1 MKTITRIFLA
11 LTMIALVACEIDT
24 YTDVPDNELFVGT
37 VFEIEGDFT
46 RQNDFMLYFG
56 FPKTFKV
63 YESDVVLVYIL
74 WEQVTDNSGK
84 TADVWR
90 LLPQT
95 VVLKEGIL
103 QYNYDFTQA
112 DVQIF
117 LDGSIDLNTLLPAEA
132 LDQVFRI
139 VVLPAD
145 FALKNSLD
153 VSNYNLVIKSLGEN
167 IRRIEK
173 IDLPVE
179 TKALHSNE

>member
-1 MKTITRIFLA
+1 MKTITWIFLA
-11 LTMIALVACEIDT
+11 LTLVIFSACEVEN
-24 YTDVPDNELFVGT
+24 YHDVPDNELFVGT

-56 FPKTFKV
+56 FPKSFKV
-63 YESDVVLVYIL
+63 YDSDVVLVYIL
-74 WEQVTDNSGK
+74 WEQVTDNFGK
-84 TADVWR
+84 NTDVWR

-95 VVLKEGIL
+95 VILEEGIL
-103 QYNYDFTQA
+103 QYNFDYTLA

-139 VVLPAD
+139 VVFPAD
-145 FALKNSLD
+145 FALNNSLD
-153 VSNYNLVIKSLGEN
+153 VSNYNLVLKSLGEN

-173 IDLPVE
+173 IDLP
-179 TKALHSNE
+179 